1 MSDESTERTGRRPSR
16 AGGRRVPQAER
27 PAHGRR
33 LPPAERRAQLAQAAL
48 AVAAEQGY
56 ARLSLDD
63 VAERAGVTRNLL
75 YHYFPRGRLDVFLA
89 ALERAG
95 EELTGDFIVA
105 PEQPLAERL
114 LANTMRSIEHAA
126 KPSDAWRVMSHAH
139 AAAEP
144 EIDALRNRYR
154 DVIVTGIAVNQLGTD
169 EPAPLALVALRAYL
183 DFHQSALD
191 EWRDSDV
198 DRETL
203 LRLLEDVLMASVAV
217 ARTATANG
225 GPR

>member
-1 MSDESTERTGRRPSR
+1 MSDASPKTT
-16 AGGRRVPQAER
+16 A
-27 PAHGRR
+27 RR

-95 EELTGDFIVA
+95 DELTGDFIVD

-114 LANTMRSIEHAA
+114 LANTMHSIEHAA
-126 KPSDAWRVMSHAH
+126 KPSDAWRVMRHAH
-139 AAAEP
+139 AATET
-144 EIDALRNRYR
+144 EIAALRNRYR

-169 EPAPLALVALRAYL
+169 DPPPLARVALRAYL
-183 DFHQSALD
+183 DYHQSALD

-203 LRLLEDVLMASVAV
+203 LSLLEDVLLANVAAARAAMAS
-217 ARTATANG
+217 ANG
-225 GPR
+225 RDESAI